1 MDLFA
6 GSGAIGI
13 EFLSRGCKKA
23 YMCDKSRDAIKFVI
37 NNVKKTNLEEN
48 AIIINKDYKQC
59 LNDVKKDE
67 VKFDIIF
74 LDPPYDLDI
83 SKEAVKL
90 ILEYGLLN
98 KNGII
103 IIETDEKERDLESLK
118 RMNVEIYDSRKYGR
132 ANLIFLAERG

>member
-103 IIETDEKERDLESLK
+103 IIETDEKERELRNLK
-118 RMNVEIYDSRKYGR
+118 TMNVEIYDSRKYGR